1 MPKSKEDF
9 FNIGCRFIF
18 NIRPCFCE
26 IQFTALSN
34 MYKIRKRSLKDKMEY
49 QDEEQEVAYKIF
61 FSNYFARFLRD
72 TFQNKWFFLIPK

>member
-18 NIRPCFCE
+18 NVRPCFCE

-34 MYKIRKRSLKDKMEY
+34 MYKIRKRSLIDKMKY
-49 QDEEQEVAYKIF
+49 QDEEQEVVYKIF
-61 FSNYFARFLRD
+61 LLQLFCQIFERYIS
-72 TFQNKWFFLIPK
+72 K